1 MATLFISDLHLSE
14 ERPDKLAL
22 FFEFLSGPARG
33 SEALYIL
40 GDLFEVWLGDD
51 DDTPPVPAILKS
63 LADLREAR
71 VPLYIMRGNR
81 DFLMGAAFEAKT
93 GATLLPDASLVDLCG
108 SKTLLLHGDTLCTK
122 DVAYQAF
129 RQMVRNPEWQA
140 QALATPLAARRGM
153 AKQLRRD
160 SVIAMR
166 GKTPL
171 IMDVDQGA
179 VESAMRQHGVYRLI
193 HGHTHRPGVHR
204 FMLDGS
210 PAERIVLGDWYE
222 QDSVLVCDEHG
233 CRPWRVAEYIAS
245 VS

>member
-22 FFEFLSGPARG
+22 FLEFLSGPARG
-33 SEALYIL
+33 SEGLYIL

-51 DDTPPVPAILKS
+51 DDTPPIPSILQS
-63 LADLREAR
+63 LADLQEAK

-81 DFLMGAAFEAKT
+81 DFLMGGAFETKT
-93 GATLLPDASLVDLCG
+93 GCTLLPDARLIDLYG

-129 RQMVRNPEWQA
+129 RRMVHNPEWQA
-140 QALATPLAARRGM
+140 QALATPLVARRAM
-153 AKQLRRD
+153 AKQLRKE

-179 VESAMRQHGVYRLI
+179 VETALRQHGVYRLI
-193 HGHTHRPGVHR
+193 HGHTHRPAVHR
-204 FMLDGS
+204 FMLDGR

-222 QDSVLVCDEHG
+222 EDSVLVCDEQG
-233 CRPWRVAEYIAS
+233 SRPMRAAQCIAS

>member
-1 MATLFISDLHLSE
+1 MTTLFISDLHLSE

-22 FFEFLSGPARG
+22 FLEFLLGPARG

-51 DDTPPVPAILKS
+51 DDTPPIPSILKR
-63 LADLREAR
+63 LADLQEAK

-81 DFLMGAAFEAKT
+81 DFLMGDAFEAKT
-93 GATLLPDASLVDLCG
+93 GCTLLPDARVIDLYG

-122 DVAYQAF
+122 DVEYQAF
-129 RQMVRNPEWQA
+129 RQMVHNPEWQA
-140 QALATPLAARRGM
+140 QALAAPLAARRAM
-153 AKQLRRD
+153 AKQLRKE
-160 SVIAMR
+160 SVVAMQ

-171 IMDVDQGA
+171 IMDVDQEA
-179 VESAMRQHGVYRLI
+179 VQSTMRQYGAFRLI
-193 HGHTHRPGVHR
+193 HGHTHRPAVHR
-204 FMLDGS
+204 FMLGGQ

-222 QDSVLVCDEHG
+222 EDSVLVCDEHG
-233 CRPWRVAEYIAS
+233 SRAMRVAQCIAS